1 MLLAAES
8 SGLTLGDRL
17 HLDQPFK
24 VRLPEKIENIQED
37 RFHDSFRGEFK
48 TFGDL
53 NAEAIQKFISE
64 HPQYVNAVLNYFQE
78 LFRNKY
84 LSADQTLALRRAA
97 ISSLEDTMANQ
108 DLNETPKPRL
118 DDAPTSLEVASM
130 PSATQASKKSDQT
143 DFMVATHH
151 QVETKSAVEVS
162 EVETLNTVSSAGL
175 TKRPPESSFAEIALK
190 TGLEIAKSDNMKTSV
205 KSIAAEKVE
214 HKLEQAASHWLDNTE
229 VSIQGISEGNPTF
242 SIVTVQPVHESE
254 DLSDTVF
261 GQFSI
266 FGTDGRTT
274 LNLGSGYRYMT
285 PSENWLFGV
294 NAFYDH
300 EFPYGHQR
308 MSLGFEARSSV
319 IQLNTNQYY
328 AISGWKTG
336 ENSLD
341 EHALDGNDVE
351 LGFTLPYMPGS
362 KLYYKAFEWD
372 TLNGLTPIKGD
383 TLSLEFSGD
392 LIPGLTLEVGATDF
406 DVREDSE
413 FVKLT
418 YTHRESQASATPFF
432 SDKAYSMRSVK
443 ADRLKKVR
451 RENKI
456 VKQGGGGL
464 TIAFR

>member
-1 MLLAAES
+1 MNKKFLLLA
-8 SGLTLGDRL
+8 GLMS
-17 HLDQPFK
+17 P
-24 VRLPEKIENIQED
+24 
-37 RFHDSFRGEFK
+37 
-48 TFGDL
+48 
-53 NAEAIQKFISE
+53 A
-64 HPQYVNAVLNYFQE
+64 
-78 LFRNKY
+78 
-84 LSADQTLALRRAA
+84 LSAGPVSETVLSDGLQVAQ
-97 ISSLEDTMANQ
+97 SSD
-108 DLNETPKPRL
+108 P
-118 DDAPTSLEVASM
+118 
-130 PSATQASKKSDQT
+130 
-143 DFMVATHH
+143 
-151 QVETKSAVEVS
+151 VETAKAIAADKIDS
-162 EVETLNTVSSAGL
+162 EVESQVSS
-175 TKRPPESSFAEIALK
+175 
-190 TGLEIAKSDNMKTSV
+190 
-205 KSIAAEKVE
+205 
-214 HKLEQAASHWLDNTE
+214 WLSNTE
-229 VSIQGISEGNPTF
+229 VSIQGVSKGKPTF
-242 SIVTVQPVHESE
+242 SILTVQPFHESE

-266 FGTDGRTT
+266 FGNGGRTT

-300 EFPYGHQR
+300 EFPYDHQR
-308 MSLGFEARSSV
+308 MSVGLEARSSV
-319 IQLNTNQYY
+319 IEFNANQYY

-341 EHALDGNDVE
+341 EHALDGNDIE
-351 LGFTLPYMPGS
+351 FGFTLPYMPGS